1 MCIIRAF
8 VDKSLTHSFPFFISL
23 DFGPNFITFHIA
35 YMLRIELS
43 LLAICNVEFDNA
55 CEKENLGVPYWDV
68 AKDGLGGEY
77 YGDPEKGIFT
87 SNYFGSRPQKAD
99 NWQVTDGL
107 FANWPI
113 AEYEEDRFGP
123 TSDMAGPNNY
133 NKVATCFKEKWFY
146 PGFPDSKNVNLI
158 QRPDTGLL
166 DASKFEA
173 NNVSYA
179 ADGQGTNAIPIWC
192 SDECKKDHT
201 KCPRYFRL
209 DQYNCNPN
217 VTRTIAVGNGNSLMS
232 GGSTDMFYDDSDF
245 NACTN
250 PKWIRYACIICLEWS
265 HCVVQV
271 QLLTDSTVCLLCYYF
286 AGTIWTG

>member
-1 MCIIRAF
+1 
-8 VDKSLTHSFPFFISL
+8 
-23 DFGPNFITFHIA
+23 
-35 YMLRIELS
+35 MLRIELS

-55 CEKENLGVPYWDV
+55 CEKENLGIPYWDV

-107 FANWPI
+107 FANWPV

-123 TSDMAGPNNY
+123 TSDMAGPTNY

-146 PGFPDSKNVNLI
+146 PGFPRSKNINLI
-158 QRPDTGLL
+158 QRPDGTGLL

-179 ADGQGTNAIPIWC
+179 ADGQGANDIPSWC
-192 SDECKKDHT
+192 SDECKQDHT

-217 VTRTIAVGNGNSLMS
+217 VTRTIAVGNGNSHMS
-232 GGSTDMFYDDSDF
+232 GGSTDMLYSDNDF

-250 PKWIRYACIICLEWS
+250 PKWIRYVCIICLEWS